1 MADLTRS
8 KDVTLAFEATTFW
21 RNEKF
26 LTIKLQVVSLGDEF
40 GLLRQWR
47 IQNLGVN
54 LKGGRQPI
62 ILAIFSRKLEE
73 IEKIGPRVEVHA
85 PSAPWIHQCNAMGV
99 R

>member
-8 KDVTLAFEATTFW
+8 KDATLAFEATTFL

-47 IQNLGVN
+47 IQDLGVN

-62 ILAIFSRKLEE
+62 ILAIFF
-73 IEKIGPRVEVHA
+73 PNTA
-85 PSAPWIHQCNAMGV
+85 
-99 R
+99 